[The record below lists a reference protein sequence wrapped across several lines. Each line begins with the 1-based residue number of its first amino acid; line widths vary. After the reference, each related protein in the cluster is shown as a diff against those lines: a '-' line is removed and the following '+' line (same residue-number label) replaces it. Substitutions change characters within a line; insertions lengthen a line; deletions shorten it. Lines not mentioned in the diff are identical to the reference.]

1 MCYTAVSR
9 KRNPR
14 MGERS
19 MVGYKIDPFNMDA
32 ELVEVNGLDD
42 YYREIGCD
50 CVDIAVVSV
59 HGTPFNVIVDDEGL
73 LKGGAIASVFD
84 GNGIPRLVNVAIV
97 LGFGEDCDVR
107 SLTTSEVRA
116 LSDETYVV
124 SHPLY
129 GEWLALMAD

>member
-14 MGERS
+14 MGERD
-19 MVGYKIDPFNMDA
+19 MVGYKIDPSNKDA
-32 ELVEVNGLDD
+32 EFVEVNGLDD

-50 CVDIAVVSV
+50 CIDISVVSV

-73 LKGGAIASVFD
+73 LKGKVIASVFD
-84 GNGIPRLVNVAIV
+84 SKGYPILANVAIV
-97 LGFGEDCDVR
+97 LGFGDDCDVR
-107 SLTTSEVRA
+107 SLTVDEVRA

-129 GEWLALMAD
+129 GEWLALMTD

>member
-1 MCYTAVSR
+1 MCYTSVSR
-9 KRNPR
+9 KRNQK
-14 MGERS
+14 MGERD
-19 MVGYKIDPFNMDA
+19 MVGYKIDPLSKDA

-50 CVDIAVVSV
+50 CIDIAVVSV

-73 LKGGAIASVFD
+73 LKGNVIASVFD
-84 GNGIPRLVNVAIV
+84 GKGYPMLANVAIV
-97 LGFGEDCDVR
+97 LGLDDDCDVR
-107 SLTTSEVRA
+107 SLKTDEVRA

>member
-1 MCYTAVSR
+1 MCYNAVSR

-19 MVGYKIDPFNMDA
+19 MVGYKIDPHSKDA
-32 ELVEVNGLDD
+32 ELVEVNGLHD

-50 CVDIAVVSV
+50 CIDIAVVSV

-73 LKGGAIASVFD
+73 LKGEVIASVFD
-84 GNGIPRLVNVAIV
+84 GKGYPMLANVAIV
-97 LGFGEDCDVR
+97 LGFDDDCDVR
-107 SLTTSEVRA
+107 SLTTDEVRA

-129 GEWLALMAD
+129 GEWLALMTD